1 MSKYD
6 FDSAIER
13 MGTYSAKWE
22 RMNLISPHTNEET
35 LPMWVADMDFSC
47 PPEVLNALHNRVDNQ
62 IFGYS
67 MADDD
72 YYSSVVSW
80 FRRRFNWEVDQKDII
95 ITSGILPALENLIEA
110 FSERGDGI
118 IIQPPVYHKFADI
131 INQKKR
137 TIINNPLIDNE
148 GYYTI
153 DFDDLEQKAQ
163 DPNNKI
169 MLFCSPHNPAGRVWN
184 EHELRRVGEIC
195 LHNNV
200 LLVSDEIHFDL
211 VRQGV
216 VHTPLAALFPECDR
230 IITCTAPSKTFNMAG
245 LHMSNIVIQNDE
257 YKKCWYETVGFGMP
271 SPLGLA
277 AATAAYEHGEEW
289 LEALKL
295 YLDNNFQFAKEYLE
309 EHLPQVGFIV
319 PNGTYFIWLN
329 MKRFD
334 LSDKELD
341 NKFIK
346 EANVLPEG
354 GTMFG
359 EEGSGY
365 QRLNIACPRST
376 LEEGLKRIVQ
386 AFKS

>member
-1 MSKYD
+1 MTKYN
-6 FDSAIER
+6 FDGAIER
-13 MGTYSAKWE
+13 KGTYSAKWE
-22 RMNLISPHTNEET
+22 CMNLISPHTNEET

-47 PPEVLNALHNRVDNQ
+47 PPEVLDALHKRVDNQ

-67 MADDD
+67 MADDN
-72 YYSSVVSW
+72 YYLSVQSW
-80 FRRRFNWEVDQKDII
+80 FRRRFNWEVEKKDIV
-95 ITSGILPALENLIEA
+95 ITSGILPALENLVEA
-110 FSERGDGI
+110 FSEPEDGI

-131 INQKKR
+131 INQKRR
-137 TIINNPLIDNE
+137 TIVNNPLIDNE

-153 DFDDLEQKAQ
+153 DFADLELKAS

-169 MLFCSPHNPAGRVWN
+169 MMFCSPHNPVGRVWS
-184 EHELRRVGEIC
+184 EDELRRVGEIC
-195 LHNNV
+195 LANNV
-200 LLVSDEIHFDL
+200 LLISDEIHFDL

-216 VHTPLAALFPECDR
+216 IHTPLATLFPDDNR

-245 LHMSNIVIQNDE
+245 LHISNIIIRNEDH
-257 YKKCWYETVGFGMP
+257 KKRWNEIAGFGLP

-295 YLDNNFQFAKEYLE
+295 YLDNNFQFAKEYLD
-309 EHLPQVGFIV
+309 EHLPQLGFIV

-329 MKRFD
+329 MRRLG

-359 EEGSGY
+359 EQGSGY

-376 LEEGLKRIVQ
+376 LEEGLNRIVR
-386 AFKS
+386 AFK